1 MILRE
6 NSVARTLDYSAVWA
20 DTTDM
25 LRQHREAI
33 IAVAGLLILVPNWAS
48 GFFVGQP
55 DVEGVK
61 TVADIFAAQGD
72 HLRANWPILLPLGL
86 LSLFGS
92 IAVLSLLLRPDLGRI
107 GDALIFALKLSPIYI
122 FVSILTG
129 VLTSLGAFAFLIGL
143 FYIAGRLLPVMP
155 IVVAETD
162 KGIGIW
168 GSIARAWELTRGLGW
183 KCFLLFFMIMLIA
196 YISMAVID
204 LIVGIICTLAGSEGV
219 PLVQTFVSAFTGSI
233 LGVVILAL
241 QAAVY
246 RHLTKQT

>member
-1 MILRE
+1 M
-6 NSVARTLDYSAVWA
+6 ARTLDYSAVWA

-33 IAVAGLLILVPNWAS
+33 VAIAGMLILVPNWAS

-72 HLRANWPILLPLGL
+72 YLLANWPILLPLGL
-86 LSLFGS
+86 FSFFGG
-92 IAVLSLLLRPDLGRI
+92 IAVLTLLLRPELPRI
-107 GDALIFALKLSPIYI
+107 GDALLFALKLFPVYLL
-122 FVSILTG
+122 VSVLTG
-129 VLTSLGAFAFLIGL
+129 ILTSLGAFAFLIGL
-143 FYIAGRLLPVMP
+143 FYIAGRLLPVLP

-162 KGIGIW
+162 NGIGIW
-168 GSIARAWELTRGLGW
+168 GSIARGWELTRGLGW

-196 YISMAVID
+196 YISMGVID
-204 LIVGIICTLAGSEGV
+204 MIVGIICTLAGPAGI
-219 PLVQTFVSAFTGSI
+219 PMVQTMVSALTGSA

-241 QAAVY
+241 EAAVY
-246 RHLTKQT
+246 RHLQQQGD